1 MASRVLFLNGGLRR
15 NNGMNKPHDRLLP
28 FCDVDT
34 FTAGGKGGQHQNKTE
49 SAVRLRHR
57 PTGIMV
63 ICRDERSQHLNK
75 MRCLENLARKLAK
88 RAEKKPVRIPT
99 KKSRASK
106 RNVIERKKLDGKK
119 KDLRKKPVVEE

>member
-1 MASRVLFLNGGLRR
+1 MTKSY
-15 NNGMNKPHDRLLP
+15 DWLLP

-63 ICRDERSQHLNK
+63 ICRDERSQLLNK
-75 MRCLENLARKLAK
+75 TRCLENLAQKLAK
-88 RAEKKPVRIPT
+88 REEKKPVRIPT
-99 KKSRASK
+99 KKSRSNKQKIIEVKK
-106 RNVIERKKLDGKK
+106 RLGKK
-119 KDLRKKPVVEE
+119 KDLRKIPLIEE

>member
-1 MASRVLFLNGGLRR
+1 MTKSN
-15 NNGMNKPHDRLLP
+15 DWLLP

-49 SAVRLRHR
+49 SAVRLHHR

-75 MRCLENLARKLAK
+75 MRCLENLAEKLAK
-88 RAEKKPVRIPT
+88 RAEKKTPRIPT

-106 RNVIERKKLDGKK
+106 RKVIEKKKLEGKK
-119 KDLRKKPVVEE
+119 KDLRKRPVVEE

>member
-1 MASRVLFLNGGLRR
+1 MKKNY
-15 NNGMNKPHDRLLP
+15 DYLLP

-63 ICRDERSQHLNK
+63 ICRDERSQYLNK
-75 MRCLENLARKLAK
+75 ARCLENLALKLAK
-88 RAEKKPVRIPT
+88 RAEKKTPRIPT
-99 KKSRASK
+99 KKSGAVQRRIVENK
-106 RNVIERKKLDGKK
+106 VRVGRKKN
-119 KDLRKKPVVEE
+119 LRKRPVVEE

>member
-1 MASRVLFLNGGLRR
+1 MTKSY
-15 NNGMNKPHDRLLP
+15 DWLLP

-49 SAVRLRHR
+49 SAVRLHHR

-63 ICRDERSQHLNK
+63 ICRDERSQYLNK
-75 MRCLENLARKLAK
+75 MRCLENLAEKLAR
-88 RAEKKPVRIPT
+88 RAEKKAPRIPT

-106 RNVIERKKLDGKK
+106 RKVIEGKKLVGKK
-119 KDLRKKPVVEE
+119 KDLRKRPVVEE